1 MYHDQLRPSKF
12 IKSLYLSDN
21 VGLLLH
27 LVITASFPLS
37 FYTLHL
43 ILQNQ
48 SEESFF
54 SYRLQW
60 KLLLSLV
67 GARSFVNQSPLCVK
81 PAVFVRDG
89 GYIRMYYL
97 SLLFLG
103 SVLGWKLEV
112 VDLSDLSSLSTLS
125 ILPELSCLSR
135 RPKIS
140 RALILLNIR
149 GFVIGLDTLWS
160 TEMINSTFSF
170 KLV

>member
-12 IKSLYLSDN
+12 IKSLYHSDN
-21 VGLLLH
+21 MGLLLH
-27 LVITASFPLS
+27 LVITANFPLS

-43 ILQNQ
+43 ILPNQ
-48 SEESFF
+48 CGESFFF

-67 GARSFVNQSPLCVK
+67 GARSFVNQSPLSVK
-81 PAVFVRDG
+81 PAVFVRDE

-97 SLLFLG
+97 SLRFLG
-103 SVLGWKLEV
+103 SVLGWKLQV

-135 RPKIS
+135 RPKTS
-140 RALILLNIR
+140 RALI
-149 GFVIGLDTLWS
+149 FLD
-160 TEMINSTFSF
+160 I
-170 KLV
+170 